1 MKALDVLQK
10 DVPRMLVQVVVM
22 FDVSPL
28 RFLQDGF
35 LCELLQEYVT
45 AVFYIKNNV
54 GIVA

>member
-45 AVFYIKNNV
+45 AVFYIKNKV